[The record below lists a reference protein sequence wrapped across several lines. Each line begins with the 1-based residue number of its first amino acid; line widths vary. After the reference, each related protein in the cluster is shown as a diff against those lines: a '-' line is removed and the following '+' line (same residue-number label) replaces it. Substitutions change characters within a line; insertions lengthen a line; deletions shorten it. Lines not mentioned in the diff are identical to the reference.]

1 MLVTCALSRWEL
13 RGWFA
18 GARTCVL
25 VYMARRCC
33 QPTRATVSNFPRLH
47 CHCIIYFPNI
57 IRFMF
62 HHFMSKTSVIKRI
75 SYNGCISLPRS
86 TAIDY
91 RTVSVMIYVRGVRR
105 KEQGWTWAAKK
116 KHMVSF
122 LTPSIWAHGGWC
134 CWVGC
139 QTSPC
144 SSLPLPSPPFH
155 LPKPRNVLEFKPL
168 IYSLSVSR
176 AFHNDITRT
185 G

>member
-86 TAIDY
+86 TAIEQCQWWFMWGGWGGRSRDEHEQ
-91 RTVSVMIYVRGVRR
+91 RRRSTWSLSWHRLSGHMEADAAESAVRPRP
-105 KEQGWTWAAKK
+105 AHLSLCPA
-116 KHMVSF
+116 
-122 LTPSIWAHGGWC
+122 LPSI
-134 CWVGC
+134 
-139 QTSPC
+139 
-144 SSLPLPSPPFH
+144 F
-155 LPKPRNVLEFKPL
+155 RNHEM
-168 IYSLSVSR
+168 
-176 AFHNDITRT
+176 
-185 G
+185 